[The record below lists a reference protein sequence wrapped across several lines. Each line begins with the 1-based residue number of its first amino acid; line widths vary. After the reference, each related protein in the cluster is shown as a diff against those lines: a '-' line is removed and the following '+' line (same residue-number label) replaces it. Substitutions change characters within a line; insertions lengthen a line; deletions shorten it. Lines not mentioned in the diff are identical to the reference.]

1 MPTLEWFSR
10 WIPKVDRWPITDDWA
25 YHNWH
30 PHDAFNQHLQ
40 SQFGIGSSLEDYE
53 RKAQMMNYVD
63 YRAIFEGFNAH
74 LWAPNGGRLLWMTQ
88 PAWPSTLW
96 GILSSDYDTQA
107 SYYGTKKACEPIH
120 VQLDLSNND
129 VTVVNTTRDQLHA
142 LKVTADV
149 YSSDSKLLLHSE
161 SFLDA
166 PADDI
171 ARAQNLDLAPLMIGG
186 KVVFVRLQ
194 LHASTGQIL
203 SRNFYWRAASDAGY
217 RTLNQLTSAKL
228 SITAHLQRAAATGT
242 ANDHQIEI
250 DLKNTGDD
258 VALNTKL
265 GYSLPMASEV
275 LPAYFSDNYIS
286 LLPGEE
292 QTVTID
298 LPASADSRNL
308 SLHVRGWNIPATSAN
323 ITESVAASR

>member
-1 MPTLEWFSR
+1 
-10 WIPKVDRWPITDDWA
+10 
-25 YHNWH
+25 
-30 PHDAFNQHLQ
+30 
-40 SQFGIGSSLEDYE
+40 
-53 RKAQMMNYVD
+53 
-63 YRAIFEGFNAH
+63 
-74 LWAPNGGRLLWMTQ
+74 
-88 PAWPSTLW
+88 
-96 GILSSDYDTQA
+96 
-107 SYYGTKKACEPIH
+107 
-120 VQLDLSNND
+120 
-129 VTVVNTTRDQLHA
+129 
-142 LKVTADV
+142 
-149 YSSDSKLLLHSE
+149 
-161 SFLDA
+161 
-166 PADDI
+166 
-171 ARAQNLDLAPLMIGG
+171 MIGG

-242 ANDHQIEI
+242 ANDHQIEV

-265 GYSLPMASEV
+265 GIFAADGSEV
-275 LPAYFSDNYIS
+275 LPAYFSDNYVS